1 MLVILIAALMIVPS
15 LMVSLDLRAPEVGP
29 EAPVPATS
37 EASYQARSGVI
48 LASHSV
54 ITINNNAQFAAKATA
69 EGWSGSGTAISP
81 YIIQGYL
88 IDGQRGGNCIYVGNT
103 TVYFIVRDCELTNA
117 RSVAS
122 PYREGSGICLYNVT
136 HATVQNNFLWN
147 SDKGVMLDG
156 KANNN
161 TIEDNSAKYNYY
173 GFYGVNC
180 KDNLVLHNNFSHNDN
195 YGIYLN
201 AAMRNNLTSNNCSY
215 SSYGIYMSNNPIGNT
230 ATDNLCQRCSNY
242 GIYVNGGE
250 KNHLI
255 GNECSWAGTAGIYL
269 SSTQNSDLTHNSM
282 WKGSIHITGYGLP
295 YYLTLTIDASN
306 TVNGKPVRFYKDANA
321 DNATVP
327 SNTGQVILVKMSWI
341 GVVGLDLSGT
351 TYPIMVFYCQD
362 VQLTDNDLSGASYG
376 VRATNS
382 ERLVIQNNKMTSC
395 GIGVSAESCPGL
407 RIQGNNAS
415 SSSTGFS
422 IYDCNG
428 AKLIGNQIYQSSTGI
443 YIQYSNGCE
452 LYSNVLTRGSINM
465 WGDEA
470 AFSSQI
476 IPANNTVNGKEIL
489 YLANANYG
497 NATLTQVVGQL
508 ILANVSWVTISGLA
522 MDNSTY
528 GVLMGYCDNVTVVSS
543 MFSAV
548 TYAIYIQ
555 YSTTITVDD
564 VSIYDGSFGVYL
576 TYSTNCLISNSYITR
591 AYYCLYLQY
600 SNSNTIFKVN
610 ATYSSWGYGEG
621 VYLYM
626 SHGNLINQCFLGR
639 HYDAIY
645 AYFSDHTT
653 VEACTF
659 YEEYRYAVYWYYCNY
674 LILNGNQL
682 SGCSFYVDG
691 PFEDFST
698 TSMVGNTAN
707 GKPVYFLANADLGGS
722 SIPVGDYGQIFLGN
736 VSNARVTGQNI
747 SNIKVAMV
755 LGYCN
760 AIQVDANSFHDCYY
774 GIYTKGTSNSQIHD
788 NTFMHNSY
796 SVYAYSSNSNTIQ
809 GNQFTGDYTDG
820 IYLSYSQTNQVL
832 GNTFT
837 DCYQGMEIY
846 WCGGNVLSSNTFV
859 RCSVMMKGTK
869 DQMSSTSVEISN
881 TVNGGSLLY
890 VKNADLNNATIPT
903 TGIGQL
909 ILSNV
914 RNARVTGLSLVN
926 ASVAVLMVYS
936 SRITL
941 DHSSFSNNKYSV
953 YGYFSD
959 HCTIANSRSSSS
971 QYGFYLY
978 ESDYNLITGCNV
990 TAANNYGIW
999 MQSAD
1004 GNVVT
1009 NCSTDAC
1016 NYGIGQQYSLGNT
1029 ITNNMVAHGSY
1040 QLYAYSSRYGS
1051 ISDNTFERGYIAMYI
1066 TGTCCDLM
1074 VTGNRLFNSSWYGVY
1089 TYGGNSNYFF
1099 GNKLVGNNG
1108 AGQVY
1113 SSSHVQA
1120 YDSADGLNFWDN
1132 LAGIGNYWGD
1142 WTYPDAN
1149 HDGIV
1154 DYPYVLTGSVKN
1166 KDRYPVSDITPPELT
1181 ITAPTEGQSVMTS
1194 DIDATWSGSDKQS
1207 GILRY
1212 DVQVDDGSWVNLTT
1226 QTHYEVSLSGGQH
1239 TIGVRAYDRALN
1251 VREKQVTFII
1261 VSVPDAPTN
1270 TIAVAG
1276 ASQVV
1281 VSWHPGSDGG
1291 SAVIEYRILRSLV
1304 SGDYSAAV
1312 TGTVAPT
1319 ATTYAD
1325 SGVTAGTTYYYVVKA
1340 RNEKGDSLASN
1351 EATVVFGSGTLPPDP
1366 PALSL
1371 SASPVGAD
1379 YVCLAWIA
1387 PGNTGSSPITAYKV
1401 YRGTQPG
1408 GPSSLIATVTGAET
1422 TYYLD
1427 SGLAVGIYYY
1437 RVSAV
1442 NTIEGPRSNEV
1453 MATAGAVTGAPEKVT
1468 SISTSAHDDRIDLS
1482 WSAPSQGASAIT
1494 QYRVYRSTVPGNLVL
1509 IGLPTGT
1516 SYTDGT
1522 VTKGQTYYYWI
1533 VAVNTQGQGPLSGQ
1547 TKVTVTE
1554 PPASDMLLPI
1564 MLIIV
1569 VIAVVV
1575 FLLFL
1580 MKRRGKTTP
1589 IPPNQRGRV
1598 RATGRMSGGE
1608 RGQEL
1613 EEGKGFTQPASPS
1626 LPPTSPPPPTP
1637 VPTPVPT
1644 PTVLCP
1650 ICGRSFIFVQG
1661 MEFCPECGA
1670 NLFK

>member
-15 LMVSLDLRAPEVGP
+15 LMVSWDLRAPEVGP
-29 EAPVPATS
+29 EAPVPATI
-37 EASYQARSGVI
+37 ETSYQARSGVI

-69 EGWSGSGTAISP
+69 EGWSGSGTEMWP
-81 YIIQGYL
+81 YVIQGYL
-88 IDGQRGGNCIYVGNT
+88 IDGQRGGNCIFVGNT

-117 RSVAS
+117 RPVAS

-136 HATVQNNFLWN
+136 HATIQNNFLWN

-180 KDNLVLHNNFSHNDN
+180 KDNLVLRNNFSHNDN
-195 YGIYLN
+195 YGIRLN
-201 AAMRNNLTSNNCSY
+201 MARRNNLTSNDCSY
-215 SSYGIYMSNNPIGNT
+215 NSYGIYMGNNPIGNT
-230 ATDNLCQRCSNY
+230 ATDNLCHRCGNY
-242 GIYVNGGE
+242 GIYIDSGE

-255 GNECSWAGTAGIYL
+255 GNECSWANTAGISL
-269 SSTQNSDLTHNSM
+269 SSTRYCDLAFNSM
-282 WKGSIHITGYGLP
+282 WKSSIYIRGYGLS
-295 YYLTLTIDASN
+295 YYLTHTIDDSN
-306 TVNGKPVRFYKDANA
+306 SVNGKPVRFYKDENA
-321 DNATVP
+321 ANATVP

-351 TYPIMVFYCQD
+351 TYPLTIFYCQD
-362 VQLTDNDLSGASYG
+362 VQVTDNNLSGASYG
-376 VRATNS
+376 IRAFSTD
-382 ERLVIQNNKMTSC
+382 RLVIQNNRMTSC
-395 GIGVSAESCPGL
+395 GYGISTEACPGL
-407 RIQGNNAS
+407 RIQNNNAS
-415 SSSTGFS
+415 SSSTGIS
-422 IYDCNG
+422 IYSSSG
-428 AKLIGNQIYQSSTGI
+428 AKLIGNQLYQSSIGI
-443 YIQYSNGCE
+443 DIQYSYDCE
-452 LYSNVLTRGSINM
+452 LYSNVLTKGSIDLG
-465 WGDEA
+465 WDEPT
-470 AFSSQI
+470 FSTQI

-497 NATLTQVVGQL
+497 NATFAPVVGQL
-508 ILANVSWVTISGLA
+508 ILGNVSWVTFSGLA

-528 GVLMGYCDNVTVVSS
+528 GVLMGYCDNVTIKSS
-543 MFSAV
+543 IFSLI
-548 TYAIYIQ
+548 TNAIYIQ
-555 YSTTITVDD
+555 CSATITVDD
-564 VSIYDGSFGVYL
+564 VSIYEGSNGVYL
-576 TYSTNCLISNSYITR
+576 ADSTNCLISNSYITR
-591 AYYCLYLQY
+591 AYNCLYLEY
-600 SNSNTIFKVN
+600 SNSNTIFNVN
-610 ATYSSWGYGEG
+610 ATYSSGGWGYG
-621 VYLYM
+621 VYLYE
-626 SHGNLINQCFLGR
+626 SHGNLIKQSSLGQ
-639 HYDAIY
+639 HYIGIY
-645 AYFSDHTT
+645 VYYSDYTT
-653 VEACTF
+653 VDDCAF
-659 YEEYRYAVYWYYCNY
+659 YGVYQYAVYWYYCSN
-674 LILNGNQL
+674 LALNNNHL
-682 SGCSFYVDG
+682 SGCPFFSEGSFD
-691 PFEDFST
+691 DFST
-698 TSMVGNTAN
+698 TSMAGNTVG
-707 GKPVYFLANADLGGS
+707 GKPIYFLANADLGGLN
-722 SIPVGDYGQIFLGN
+722 IPVGDYGQIFLGN
-736 VSNARVTGQNI
+736 VSNARVTGQSI

-760 AIQVDANSFHDCYY
+760 AIQVDANDIHDCYY
-774 GIYTKGTSNSQIHD
+774 GIFAKGTSNSQIHD

-809 GNQFTGDYTDG
+809 GNQFTGDYSDG

-837 DCYQGMEIY
+837 NCYQGVEISS
-846 WCGGNVLSSNTFV
+846 CGGNVLSSNAFV
-859 RCSVMMKGTK
+859 KCSLMMKGTK

-890 VKNADLNNATIPT
+890 VKNADLNNATIST
-903 TGIGQL
+903 AGIGQL
-909 ILSNV
+909 ILCNV
-914 RNARVTGLSLVN
+914 RNARVTGLSLAN
-926 ASVAVLMVYS
+926 ATVAVLMVHS
-936 SRITL
+936 SRVTL

-953 YGYFSD
+953 YAYFSD
-959 HCTIANSRSSSS
+959 HCTIANSRSSNSRS
-971 QYGFYLY
+971 GFYLY
-978 ESDYNLITGCNV
+978 ESDYNLITGCNA
-990 TAANNYGIW
+990 TSANDYGIW
-999 MQSAD
+999 MQYSD

-1009 NCSTDAC
+1009 NCSTDTS
-1016 NYGIGQQYSLGNT
+1016 YYSIGQQYSLGNA
-1029 ITNNMVAHGSY
+1029 ITNNMIAHGSY
-1040 QLYAYSSRYGS
+1040 QLYAYNCRYGS
-1051 ISDNTFERGYIAMYI
+1051 IRDNTCERGYCAMYVY
-1066 TGTCCDLM
+1066 GTCYDLT
-1074 VTGNRLFNSSWYGVY
+1074 VTGNRLFNSSWYGIY
-1089 TYGGNSNYFF
+1089 TSGCNGNFFF
-1099 GNKLVGNNG
+1099 GNKLVGNRG

-1132 LAGIGNYWGD
+1132 IAGVGNYWGD

-1154 DYPYVLTGSVKN
+1154 DYPYVLTGNVKN
-1166 KDRYPVSDITPPELT
+1166 KDRYPVSDTTPPELT

-1207 GILRY
+1207 GISRY
-1212 DVQVDDGSWVNLTT
+1212 EAQVDDGSWVNLSE
-1226 QTHYEVSLSGGQH
+1226 QTHYALSLSGGQH
-1239 TIGVRAYDRALN
+1239 TLGVRAYDRALN
-1251 VREKQVTFII
+1251 LRERYVTFVI

-1276 ASQVV
+1276 ASQVM

-1291 SAVIEYRILRSLV
+1291 SAIIEYRILRSLV

-1312 TGTVAPT
+1312 TAAVAPT

-1340 RNEKGDSLASN
+1340 RNAKGDSLASN
-1351 EATVVFGSGTLPPDP
+1351 EAMVVFGSGTLPPDSP
-1366 PALSL
+1366 TLSL
-1371 SASPVGAD
+1371 FASSVGAD

-1408 GPSSLIATVTGAET
+1408 GTSSLIATVTGAET

-1453 MATAGAVTGAPEKVT
+1453 VATAGVVTGAPEKVT
-1468 SISTSAHDDRIDLS
+1468 SISTSSHDNRIDLS

-1522 VTKGQTYYYWI
+1522 VIKGQTYYYWI
-1533 VAVNTQGQGPLSGQ
+1533 VAVNAQGQGPLSTQ
-1547 TKVTVTE
+1547 MKATATE

-1589 IPPNQRGRV
+1589 IPSKQRGRV
-1598 RATGRMSGGE
+1598 RATGRLSDGE

-1613 EEGKGFTQPASPS
+1613 KGDRGFTQPASPP
-1626 LPPTSPPPPTP
+1626 LPGTPPPPTP
-1637 VPTPVPT
+1637 VPRPVPAAT
-1644 PTVLCP
+1644 GLCP
-1650 ICGRSFIFVQG
+1650 SCGKTYPFVQG